1 MYTNAES
8 NRPESAFPED
18 EPAKAFDAS
27 MPAFDQN
34 QQYKL
39 AQRLKLEAA
48 RLGFDACGIAKAQQL
63 DEQAKH
69 LETWLAN
76 GQYILCAESI
86 NI

>member
-1 MYTNAES
+1 
-8 NRPESAFPED
+8 
-18 EPAKAFDAS
+18 

-63 DEQAKH
+63 DEQAKR

-76 GQYILCAESI
+76 GKSHSLC
-86 NI
+86 